1 MMVYGTIMLPPWN
14 TDWYSIPSVKL
25 LGVIGSAST
34 WPFRPSLTFLAH
46 IFFTPFGVFF
56 FSFPVVVQATTKL
69 YIQEHRRER
78 FKCDRRGEGPLKWQ
92 LVSLEGK
99 VPVGRPIGQLKESH
113 MFGVW
118 WIVFTVC
125 WTPIKLLH
133 VVCVIGV
140 KQSHKVKESPSY
152 QSLCYWNSYI
162 SNAYLMDCLI
172 LQVWNLLKH
181 DVTWWGQRS
190 VMMHEGNVQMKSIIW
205 FPQHTNFTN
214 STIDR
219 CLD

>member
-1 MMVYGTIMLPPWN
+1 MAIPSIINISRTYFF
-14 TDWYSIPSVKL
+14 YSIWRFFLFFPCRRSSDDEIIYPRAPAGAFQVWPSWRRPAEVA
-25 LGVIGSAST
+25 IG
-34 WPFRPSLTFLAH
+34 
-46 IFFTPFGVFF
+46 
-56 FSFPVVVQATTKL
+56 L
-69 YIQEHRRER
+69 Y
-78 FKCDRRGEGPLKWQ
+78 PW
-92 LVSLEGK
+92 EGK